1 MQQIIN
7 FLIRNKTFLL
17 YLLLLSISFVFTIQS
32 HSYHKSKF
40 INSANFLSGGV
51 YNSVNNISEYFKLNE
66 QNALLQ
72 QENNT
77 LRTLIYNTTR
87 KNDSIQITY
96 TDSTN
101 ISATTYAFTPA
112 VVIKNSYSATDNI
125 LLLNKGKRDSIK
137 QDFGVI
143 TPRGVLGIVDRTS
156 KKYATV
162 ISILNTNSRI
172 SAKLKHTN
180 HFGSL
185 LWDGKS
191 PYTVQLKEIPKIAPI
206 KQGDTITTSG
216 LSAIFP
222 KGIPIGT
229 ITDFTLDHSKN
240 FYTINVALFNDM
252 TNVEH
257 VYIIENKD
265 QPEIKRLLNPT
276 SDE

>member
-143 TPRGVLGIVDRTS
+143 TSKGIVGIIDDTS
-156 KKYATV
+156 NGYATV

-172 SAKLKHTN
+172 NAQLKHTN

-185 LWDGKS
+185 VWDAKS
-191 PYTVQLKEIPKIAPI
+191 PEVVQLKDLSNFAPI
-206 KQGDTITTSG
+206 KAGDTIITGGQST
-216 LSAIFP
+216 IFP
-222 KGIPIGT
+222 KGVPIGT
-229 ITDFTLDHSKN
+229 IQDFTLDPGGDTYIIQVK
-240 FYTINVALFNDM
+240 LFNDM
-252 TNVEH
+252 TNIGH
-257 VYIIENKD
+257 VYVVENLNA
-265 QPEIKRLLNPT
+265 PEINSLLNKT
-276 SDE
+276 DE